1 MNLSFYKSQMVTSDI
16 NNIKRKKNWNAKN
29 KTQGCWVRIKYATSV
44 LCSPVCA
51 QFTFLGSKD
60 FHLISLNSFLA
71 NYFFLNRAKHGQQF
85 SVQ

>member
-1 MNLSFYKSQMVTSDI
+1 MNLKIEVSFYKSQMVTSDV

-29 KTQGCWVRIKYATSV
+29 KIQGCWVSIKYATSV

-60 FHLISLNSFLA
+60 LHLISLNPIIF
-71 NYFFLNRAKHGQQF
+71 G
-85 SVQ
+85 